1 MSEQN
6 REHFDIEAADHLK
19 RLADHPE
26 EAPFIES
33 SICHRIGIHK
43 TGNAYLAPPMLF
55 PLDNETDAD
64 HLRRE
69 RQTGG
74 QSTVSFDCLTANSET
89 PLRTDIEPGAPKQT
103 VQAAKEGML
112 FGDMERAANLPN

>member
-6 REHFDIEAADHLK
+6 REHFDIEARDHLK

-55 PLDNETDAD
+55 PLDNETDAE

-74 QSTVSFDCLTANSET
+74 QRAVSFDCLAADSET
-89 PLRTDIEPGAPKQT
+89 PTRTDMEPGAPKQT
-103 VQAAKEGML
+103 VQSAESDFL
-112 FGDMERAANLPN
+112 FNEPLQIANLPL